1 MKRREGARGFVFVWG
16 LGLDP
21 WPVISQGKLPAAAG
35 ALPSG
40 RPRWS
45 GGPVEL
51 VSTPPSKP
59 VPDGQPVAASRARPG
74 PAPSRSRPGAPRG
87 RPRWSGG
94 PVDPVVET
102 CLRRATGGG
111 LQNTALPGPGPIPP
125 GPGPGNLA
133 QASPAFRE
141 AAAAPAVALPAG
153 PLAPASSRQRP
164 ALCHGDYTDI
174 LTGDEQ

>member
-1 MKRREGARGFVFVWG
+1 MKRREGARGFAFVWG

-35 ALPSG
+35 ALPS
-40 RPRWS
+40 
-45 GGPVEL
+45 
-51 VSTPPSKP
+51 
-59 VPDGQPVAASRARPG
+59 
-74 PAPSRSRPGAPRG
+74 G